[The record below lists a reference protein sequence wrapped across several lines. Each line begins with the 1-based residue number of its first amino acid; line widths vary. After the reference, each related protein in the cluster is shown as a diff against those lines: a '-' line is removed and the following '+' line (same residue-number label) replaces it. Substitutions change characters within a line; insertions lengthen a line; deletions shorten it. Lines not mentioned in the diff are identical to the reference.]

1 MGSKMWRDGALL
13 LLVLVG
19 VSLLFAW
26 LYISRERTFYFA
38 DYNAYL
44 DFTTASLEAFRESAG
59 YGLRRLYR
67 SLGEDY
73 NFYFTLPLLPIM
85 ELLGESR
92 TSYLLGITLVYHV
105 GFALSLGALAVRL
118 IAGPPHAVFW
128 SVAFLSLAVPTV
140 WAPTLRGYP
149 DLGAAALVALGIAAY
164 DRSLRSTRGAAA
176 AAVAGACF
184 AGAALF
190 RRHYAYA
197 ITAAVGAMLVD
208 LALTFVA
215 VRRGPGAASGEL
227 RRRGAAMVVAGLAA
241 GFVLLVLGWP
251 FVWRTLHT
259 DFSALYAGYERDL
272 EYSIAFYAS
281 MYGIAMCALALT
293 GYRLGWKTGL
303 IKRDLARFVLV
314 FAAVSFAQWV
324 LIVRQ
329 TTLHYTTHFSFAV
342 VLGIAALVWSI
353 PERFVGMPRR
363 AAEIAVAAF
372 LMVNMIAGLA
382 PGGILETTKARWF
395 FAAGHPPLVLD
406 GYDGFI
412 RLIEYLR
419 RVTRDDDR
427 IYVAAWSAAVSPRS
441 LERVDR
447 VVQPS
452 NGKRL
457 AFWRSVTAVD
467 SRDRYPLQKLLQS
480 EYVVVP
486 SPPQYHLP
494 PDRQRLVRIVHDLF
508 VNNGEMAADFTALP
522 EQFDLGSPPA
532 WQVGPEVRA
541 ADSMP
546 PPRVTV
552 RVYRRNRATSL
563 PAAIRTLAGMEA
575 AVAIRP
581 GAEHDWIALD
591 SAAASEVHQYAE
603 GRYRLTQWMRPEIP
617 TARSE
622 FVHLD
627 PVPDRFT
634 LTGRIHA
641 GHRAATPSVA
651 LKGMCMDRDGRLVAG
666 ADTEASMVTT
676 AGETFSLTLNG
687 CAEAFLVLSLQV
699 EAGRLTVPP
708 YPLHIDRMEL
718 RPRTA
723 S

>member
-1 MGSKMWRDGALL
+1 MGSRVWRDGALL

-19 VSLLFAW
+19 VSLLFAR

-73 NFYFTLPLLPIM
+73 NFYFTLPLLPVM

-149 DLGAAALVALGIAAY
+149 DLGAAALVALGITAY
-164 DRSLRSTRGAAA
+164 DRSLRGGRG
-176 AAVAGACF
+176 AAVAGVCL

-197 ITAAVGAMLVD
+197 ITAFFGAMLVD
-208 LALTFVA
+208 LAIALVA
-215 VRRGPGAASGEL
+215 VRRVPGAASGEL
-227 RRRGAAMVVAGLAA
+227 RRRGTAMVVAGLAA
-241 GFVLLVLGWP
+241 GLVLLVLGWP

-272 EYSIAFYAS
+272 EYSIAFYVS
-281 MYGIAMCALALT
+281 MYGIGMCALALT

-303 IKRDLARFVLV
+303 IKRDLARFVLI

-342 VLGIAALVWSI
+342 LLGVAALVWSI
-353 PERFVGMPRR
+353 PERLVGWRR
-363 AAEIAVAAF
+363 RGAEIAVAAF
-372 LMVNMIAGLA
+372 LLVNMIAGLA
-382 PGGILETTKARWF
+382 PRGILETTRARWF

-406 GYDGFI
+406 GYDGFV

-419 RVTRDDDR
+419 QVTRDDDR

-447 VVQPS
+447 VAKPS

-467 SRDRYPLQKLLQS
+467 SRDSYPLQKLLRS

-494 PDRQRLVRIVHDLF
+494 PDRQRLVRLVHDLF
-508 VNNGEMAADFTALP
+508 VNNWEMAADFTVLP

-546 PPRVTV
+546 PPRVTA

-563 PAAIRTLAGMEA
+563 PAAIRTLASMEA
-575 AVAIRP
+575 AVANRP
-581 GAEHDWIALD
+581 GAEGDWIALD

-603 GRYRLTQWMRPEIP
+603 GRYRLTQWMRPGLP

-622 FVHLD
+622 FVHLE
-627 PVPDRFT
+627 PVPDRFI
-634 LTGRIHA
+634 LTGRIRA
-641 GHRAATPSVA
+641 DDRAATPRVA
-651 LKGMCMDRDGRLVAG
+651 LTGMCMDRGGRVVAG
-666 ADTEASMVTT
+666 PDTEANTATT
-676 AGETFSLTLNG
+676 AGETFSLTLKG

-699 EAGRLTVPP
+699 DGGGRLITPP
-708 YPLHIDRMEL
+708 YPLHIDRL
-718 RPRTA
+718 DLQPQTA